1 MTTTRSP
8 RRSLAAAFAVAVLL
22 GVGGCGQPSEEA
34 RQNRRVVDAVLTAVT
49 TKNRKQLD
57 KDAVLWDERFA
68 GGLVSTER
76 HKAVKDCIAKART
89 GDWAGA
95 EDALYKFRESDPFPK

>member
-1 MTTTRSP
+1 MTTTRFS
-8 RRSLAAAFAVAVLL
+8 RRFLAAAVAVAALL
-22 GVGGCGQPSEEA
+22 GTSGCGQPSEEA

-57 KDAVLWDERFA
+57 KDAALWDERFS
-68 GGLVSTER
+68 GGHVSAER

-89 GDWAGA
+89 GDWAAA
-95 EDALYKFRESDPFPK
+95 EDALYKFRETEPFPK